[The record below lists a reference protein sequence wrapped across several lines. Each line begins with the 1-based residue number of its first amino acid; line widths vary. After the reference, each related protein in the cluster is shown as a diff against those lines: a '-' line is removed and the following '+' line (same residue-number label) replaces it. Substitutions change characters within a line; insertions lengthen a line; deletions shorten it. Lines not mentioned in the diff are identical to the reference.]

1 MVNMKTKN
9 IVLSVLLPVIVLFS
23 GVNAQDS
30 DLETIVKDYFKS
42 IGQDKIVEIETV
54 IASGVTIQ
62 YGDETSFKQ
71 IQKKPDKAYQ
81 EVLLS
86 DGQILK
92 QGYDGKSGWMQ
103 ASWMGSSEPVEL
115 TGPDLKTIKEMGNIE
130 GDLWNWKEKGHKLK
144 MRGKEELDSNYVYHL
159 VLTKSDGD
167 IDELFIDVNSH
178 ILHKMLR
185 KTIIN
190 GSEVEM
196 EIRFYDYR
204 DTEGILLPFIVEQYF
219 NGQLGMTVKIQEI
232 RFNIE
237 IDDSIFIRPD

>member
-1 MVNMKTKN
+1 MNLKN
-9 IVLSVLLPVIVLFS
+9 IVVAIFLLATIIFPGL
-23 GVNAQDS
+23 NAQDNN
-30 DLETIVKDYFKS
+30 LEIIIENYFKT
-42 IGQDKIVEIETV
+42 IGQDKIVEIETA

-71 IQKKPDKAYQ
+71 IQKKPDKAYL

-92 QGYDGKSGWMQ
+92 QGYDGKTGWML

-130 GDLWNWKEKGHKLK
+130 GDLWNWEEKGHKLK
-144 MRGKEELDSNYVYHL
+144 LMGKEELDSNDVYHL

-167 IDELFIDVNSH
+167 IDELFIDINSF

-185 KTIIN
+185 RTVIN

-196 EIRFYDYR
+196 EVHFDDYR
-204 DTEGILLPFIVEQYF
+204 NTEGILLPFTVEQYF
-219 NGQLGMTVKIQEI
+219 NGQLGMTVKIQEVK
-232 RFNIE
+232 FNIE
-237 IDDSIFIRPD
+237 IDDSIFIKPD

>member
-1 MVNMKTKN
+1 MKTKDKS
-9 IVLSVLLPVIVLFS
+9 ITSLFLVFLLFS
-23 GVNAQDS
+23 GIHAQDN
-30 DLETIVKDYFKS
+30 DLDNIIRDYFKT
-42 IGQDKIVEIETV
+42 IGQDKIVEIETA
-54 IASGVTIQ
+54 IASGITIQ

-71 IQKKPDKAYQ
+71 IQKKPDKAYL

-92 QGYDGKSGWMQ
+92 QGFDGKTGWMQ

-130 GDLWNWKEKGHKLK
+130 GDLWNWKEKGHKLL
-144 MRGKEELDSNYVYHL
+144 MLGTEELDSNQVYHL
-159 VLTKSDGD
+159 RLTKADGD

-178 ILHKMLR
+178 LLHKMIR

-196 EIRFYDYR
+196 EVRFDDYR
-204 DTEGILLPFIVEQYF
+204 NIEGILLPFEVEQYF
-219 NGQLGMTVKIQEI
+219 NGQLGMTIKIKEVK
-232 RFNIE
+232 FNIE
-237 IDDSIFIRPD
+237 VEDNLFIKPD